1 MSNTYS
7 IRTFRCGHCD
17 YAVPR
22 HAPGTQHRNHCPVC
36 LWSRHLDDLPGDR
49 ESGCGGLMEP
59 VGISPRPDG
68 EWMVVHRC
76 RRCDTLHRT
85 RIAGDDDPIALL
97 SLAVRPLA
105 RPPFPLTAL
114 LPMQSGLPEP
124 AAGDEPPSRGEGA
137 W

>member
-1 MSNTYS
+1 MSRTYS
-7 IRTFRCGHCD
+7 LRTFRCGYCD
-17 YAVPR
+17 FAVPYV
-22 HAPGTQHRNHCPVC
+22 APGTRHRNHCPIC

-49 ESGCGGLMEP
+49 EATTCGGMMEP
-59 VGISPRPDG
+59 VAISPRPDG

-76 RRCDTLHRT
+76 RRCDELHRT
-85 RIAGDDDPIALL
+85 RIAGDDDPVALM

-124 AAGDEPPSRGEGA
+124 AARDEPGGPPG
-137 W
+137 